1 MEIRSAHRVHL
12 RPLPAQGEDIQDE
25 LQRTGLSQLL
35 LPGRP
40 PGLVIHHESFLTRLT
55 EVYAIDTT
63 TQTNALSNLHTVLRE
78 TVLRR
83 GWRKGRCVRGYRP
96 EHPHFGIQKVTVLLR
111 GRFLTM
117 QDTTSQILPACK
129 RPVWSV
135 HNLIQTPAAPDP
147 STSKSGPR
155 LFPKR

>member
-1 MEIRSAHRVHL
+1 MIS
-12 RPLPAQGEDIQDE
+12 
-25 LQRTGLSQLL
+25 LQLTGREGCSSGDGG
-35 LPGRP
+35 PDCGR
-40 PGLVIHHESFLTRLT
+40 FL
-55 EVYAIDTT
+55 
-63 TQTNALSNLHTVLRE
+63 
-78 TVLRR
+78 
-83 GWRKGRCVRGYRP
+83 RGYRP

-117 QDTTSQILPACK
+117 PDTTSQILPACK

-155 LFPKR
+155 LFPKRWEYRLFSCVSPSDTRHSREEPL